1 VKPKLVLL
9 SVLFLAASVL
19 AWRFFHTTDR
29 VVRGRALDRREIAL
43 RVLGEH
49 LAAQAPGKAAL
60 VVANPFSQMPGQAR
74 EVYAFEEAAL
84 RGLKDGWGDRLR
96 LAGVAYPELIPAAKL
111 DPSSIPLPP
120 DTTTPLSFLTADRA
134 WDALVAKHPEADI
147 LVSVVGVPAGLQDLV
162 WWQKPSPSLA
172 LLLPDLRLV
181 GDSQTVAAAFRSGK
195 ILAAVLNRPGA
206 PSETAPMH
214 GDFHAEFDARYLLV
228 TATNIDDLIQV
239 LPGLF

>member
-9 SVLFLAASVL
+9 AALVSVAAVL
-19 AWRFFHTTDR
+19 AWRFWYTPDR
-29 VVRGRALDRREIAL
+29 VVRGRALDRREVAL

-49 LAAQAPGKAAL
+49 LATQAAGQTAL

-84 RGLKDGWGDRLR
+84 RGLKDGWGDRIR
-96 LAGVAYPELIPAAKL
+96 LAGVAYPELLPAAKR

-120 DTTTPLSFLTADRA
+120 DATTPLSFLTAERA
-134 WDALVAKHPEADI
+134 WDALVRKHPAANV
-147 LVSVVGVPAGLQDLV
+147 LVSVIGVPAGVQ
-162 WWQKPSPSLA
+162 A
-172 LLLPDLRLV
+172 LECWRQPTPRFAFLLPDLRLV
-181 GDSQTVAAAFRSGK
+181 GEAAAIATAFKSGK

-206 PSETAPMH
+206 PSETVALQ
-214 GDFHAEFDARYLLV
+214 GDFRAEFESRYLLV

-239 LPGLF
+239 FPSLF